1 MRKGCLILIAFFCH
15 LTSWCVH
22 FLILFLP
29 VVGERI
35 IKCFPDVLCADKGRQ
50 WDQPFPGDTVLVING
65 PKKIFVVCTNTA
77 ILSPWFSVDRTSG
90 RGGSESIREQN
101 EKHEPLPVLFGC
113 ARGGGRLAWLEENF
127 DFLHFGW
134 ARAMKR
140 LAAVIKIT
148 QRFRH
153 TVHRDAEEP
162 EEGCPVCSGQEDWAS
177 MTTAIRYVTI
187 LASVQAQVALDKL
200 KLRKRCTMRGG
211 VWYASQRLGKEGLLD
226 VADLDFEAFYDRVSI
241 KKVLPVM
248 LVDTKL
254 FRALALHIHFREFPH
269 QGVETTLA
277 RLKQT
282 FYPLGYARRLITAI
296 RKSCSK
302 CRILLKRVIDLELAY
317 LHPMR
322 STIAPPFYAIQ
333 MDIAMGFKA
342 RPTNDSRRSFTAHAL
357 VIMCLLTSATS
368 IAVLDGLT
376 TQTVVMA
383 LERHASRY
391 GMPAHIFVD
400 SGTQLEKLRDTHFSL
415 RDINGWESQG
425 KRFTVKVSTPKAHE
439 QQGRVESKIKV
450 VRKLLQSL
458 SDTAELVNTL
468 LGWETTF
475 LRVADQIDDLPKAR
489 RSDLAPT
496 DLGWEIITP
505 NRLKLGRNNFRQL
518 EGTIILSNA
527 PQAQLERN
535 RLCQEKWYELFI
547 DRIHLLVPKAE
558 RRDAIV
564 LKPDDVVLFVFQD
577 AGMHRMWV
585 RRLGVVVRQ
594 VSRTTYEIW
603 YISVPGGPPRLI
615 MRDALHI
622 CLVHKTDEIPP
633 MSTRFLEN

>member
-1 MRKGCLILIAFFCH
+1 M
-15 LTSWCVH
+15 
-22 FLILFLP
+22 
-29 VVGERI
+29 
-35 IKCFPDVLCADKGRQ
+35 
-50 WDQPFPGDTVLVING
+50 
-65 PKKIFVVCTNTA
+65 
-77 ILSPWFSVDRTSG
+77 
-90 RGGSESIREQN
+90 
-101 EKHEPLPVLFGC
+101 
-113 ARGGGRLAWLEENF
+113 
-127 DFLHFGW
+127 
-134 ARAMKR
+134 
-140 LAAVIKIT
+140 
-148 QRFRH
+148 
-153 TVHRDAEEP
+153 
-162 EEGCPVCSGQEDWAS
+162 
-177 MTTAIRYVTI
+177 
-187 LASVQAQVALDKL
+187 
-200 KLRKRCTMRGG
+200 
-211 VWYASQRLGKEGLLD
+211 
-226 VADLDFEAFYDRVSI
+226 ADLDFQAFYDGVSI

-254 FRALALHIHFREFPH
+254 FRALALYIHFREFPH
-269 QGVETTLA
+269 QGVEATLA

-282 FYPLGYARRLITAI
+282 FYPLGYARRLIATI
-296 RKSCSK
+296 RRSCSK
-302 CRILLKRVIDLELAY
+302 CRILLKQVISLELAD

-357 VIMCLLTSATS
+357 VIVCLLTSATS

-400 SGTQLEKLRDTHFSL
+400 SGTQLEKLGDTHFSL

-425 KRFTVKVSTPKAHE
+425 KKFTVKVSTPKAHE

-475 LRVADQIDDLPKAR
+475 LRIADQIDDLPIAR
-489 RSDLAPT
+489 GSDRAPT

-527 PQAQLERN
+527 PQTQLERN
-535 RLCQEKWYELFI
+535 RLCQERWYELFI
-547 DRIHLLVPKAE
+547 DRIHLLIPKAV
-558 RRDAIV
+558 RVDTVI
-564 LKPDDVVLFVFQD
+564 LQPNDVVLFVFQD
-577 AGMHRMWV
+577 AGMPRMWV
-585 RRLGVVVRQ
+585 WRLGVVVRQ
-594 VSRTTYEIW
+594 VSRTTYELR
-603 YISVPGGPPRLI
+603 YISVPGNPPRLI
-615 MRDALHI
+615 MRDTRHI
-622 CLVHKTDEIPP
+622 CLVHKSDEIPP
-633 MSTRFLEN
+633 MSARFLDN